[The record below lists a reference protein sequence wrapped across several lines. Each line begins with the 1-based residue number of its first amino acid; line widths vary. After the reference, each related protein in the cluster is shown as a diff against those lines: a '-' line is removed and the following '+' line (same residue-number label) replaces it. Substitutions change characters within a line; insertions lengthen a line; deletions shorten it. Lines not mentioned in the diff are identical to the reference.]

1 MSIVPNNRLESADSL
16 TLQVFGIK
24 LDIDSASQQIDTYSV
39 HSAFWK
45 SLVIRNKH
53 LTDKV
58 QYRTAPGE
66 VLKDVQPNAELPIKG
81 WGSFLQ
87 ITSASVTPVGIVEFE
102 CVNYREAMRKFA
114 K

>member
-1 MSIVPNNRLESADSL
+1 MSIIPNNSLESADSL
-16 TLQVFGIK
+16 ILQTFGIK
-24 LDIDSASQQIDTYSV
+24 LDIDSASQQIDTYSS

-58 QYRTAPGE
+58 QFRTLPGE
-66 VLKDVQPNAELPIKG
+66 VLQDVQPNSELPVKG

-87 ITSASVTPVGIVEFE
+87 VTSASATPVGVVDFE
-102 CVNYREAMRKFA
+102 CVNYLEAMRKNA

>member
-1 MSIVPNNRLESADSL
+1 LSIVPNNSLESADSL
-16 TLQVFGIK
+16 KLQTFGVK
-24 LDIDSASQQIDTYSV
+24 LDITGASQQVDIYSI

-58 QYRTAPGE
+58 QYRTAPNE
-66 VLKDVQPNAELPIKG
+66 VLQDVQPNSELPIKG

-87 ITSASVTPVGIVEFE
+87 VTSASATPTGVVEFE
-102 CVNYREAMRKFA
+102 CVNYREAVRKIA